1 MNVKR
6 RFTYFHK
13 TRPCLSLSAILTT
26 SPTRTTT
33 SSALTMKELHFTKN
47 DGFAQASSV
56 HSSADGATY
65 SASNGIKNTG
75 MPRMPRKL
83 ESGHVTDDLV
93 PVQAKISFSRHQD
106 GTNTAE
112 DSTIIDFRFV
122 GVKAF
127 KGKNCTDVYN
137 WKSICYRRGVSVN
150 QAHECHVPT
159 KGESLDVGGPFQCL
173 GLRIIDVSGARKAV
187 ALNGIKIW
195 IWN

>member
-1 MNVKR
+1 MVSHKLH
-6 RFTYFHK
+6 RFTQAQMAQRTPHQMALKIQECPECPENWNQDTLPMIWYQFRKPYF
-13 TRPCLSLSAILTT
+13 P
-26 SPTRTTT
+26 
-33 SSALTMKELHFTKN
+33 
-47 DGFAQASSV
+47 
-56 HSSADGATY
+56 
-65 SASNGIKNTG
+65 
-75 MPRMPRKL
+75 
-83 ESGHVTDDLV
+83 
-93 PVQAKISFSRHQD
+93 AKISFSRHQD
-106 GTNTAE
+106 GMNTAE

-137 WKSICYRRGVSVN
+137 WKSICHRRGVSVN